1 MEEAD
6 AKKSLE
12 NEKELTDEINSLI
25 AELEL
30 KKSEKNVQNDQ
41 TLIPDNSMEILN
53 PPIPVI
59 VDTVDPRSYNDRMAK
74 IFRNN

>member
-30 KKSEKNVQNDQ
+30 KK
-41 TLIPDNSMEILN
+41 
-53 PPIPVI
+53 
-59 VDTVDPRSYNDRMAK
+59 
-74 IFRNN
+74 